1 MNTAVQALALQEI
14 AGGICAPKGF
24 KAAGV
29 GARIRKP
36 KKDIAIVASD
46 VPAAVAAVLTTNKAA
61 AAPIAV
67 CKAQLQRGKACSA
80 IVANSGN
87 ANACTGERGLADAWQ
102 MVRETA
108 AALSVPEESV
118 LVASTGVIGQFLPM
132 ERVVEGIRRAA
143 SQLAA
148 SPDASHAAAEAIMT
162 TDTFPKELAVSLTLG
177 GKEVRIGAIAKG
189 SGMIAPQMATMLAF
203 ITTDASISPELLK
216 RALAEANARSFN
228 RISVDGDCSTND
240 AVFIM
245 ANAQAENPR
254 IEQWES
260 DDCRAFSD
268 ALQTVMTRLA
278 KMIVKDGEGATKLIE
293 IHISGA
299 RSESE
304 AEQAARS
311 IANSLLVKTAFH
323 GADANWG
330 RIMAA
335 IGYSGIAFSPEKVE
349 IAFGDVPILKP
360 NFQIVLDEVKAKD
373 VLSKPEVVLRVHL
386 HQGESEARFW
396 TCDLSAKYVEIN
408 GSYRS

>member
-1 MNTAVQALALQEI
+1 MSQTLQDIE
-14 AGGICAPKGF
+14 GGICAPKGF

-29 GARIRKP
+29 EARIRKP
-36 KKDIAIVASD
+36 KKDIALIASD
-46 VPAAVAAVLTTNKAA
+46 IPAAVAAVFTTNKAA

-67 CKAQLQRGKACSA
+67 CKAQLQKSRTCSA
-80 IVANSGN
+80 IVVNSGN

-102 MVRETA
+102 MVHETA
-108 AALSVPEESV
+108 SALSLPAESV
-118 LVASTGVIGQFLPM
+118 LVASTGVIGQYLPM
-132 ERVVEGIRRAA
+132 ERIAEGIRCAA
-143 SQLAA
+143 AQLAQSAKA
-148 SPDASHAAAEAIMT
+148 SRHAAEAIMT
-162 TDTFPKELAVSLTLG
+162 TDTFPKELAIELKLG
-177 GKEVRIGAIAKG
+177 EKKVHIGAIAKG

-203 ITTDASISPELLK
+203 ITTDAAISPKLLQC
-216 RALAEANARSFN
+216 ALSEANAYSFN

-240 AVFIM
+240 AVLLL
-245 ANAQAENPR
+245 ANALAENPR
-254 IEQWES
+254 IE
-260 DDCRAFSD
+260 RADSNDYRTFAN
-268 ALQTVMTRLA
+268 ALQVVMTRLA

-311 IANSLLVKTAFH
+311 IANSLLVKTALH

-335 IGYSGIAFSPEKVE
+335 IGYSGIAFEPEKVE
-349 IAFGDVPILKP
+349 ISFDDAAVLKP
-360 NFQIVLDEVKAKD
+360 NFQIELDEAKAKA
-373 VLSKPEVVLRVHL
+373 VLSKPEVVLHVHL
-386 HQGESEARFW
+386 HQGESEVRFW

>member
-1 MNTAVQALALQEI
+1 MNHTFQDM

-29 GARIRKP
+29 EARIRKP
-36 KKDIAIVASD
+36 KKDIALIVSD
-46 VPAAVAAVLTTNKAA
+46 IPAAVAAVFTTNKAA

-67 CKAQLQRGKACSA
+67 CKAQLQKSRTCSA
-80 IVANSGN
+80 IVVNSGN

-102 MVRETA
+102 MVHETA
-108 AALSVPEESV
+108 SALSLPAESV
-118 LVASTGVIGQFLPM
+118 LVASTGVIGQHLPM
-132 ERVVEGIRRAA
+132 EHVAEGIRCATA
-143 SQLAA
+143 QLAQSAQA
-148 SPDASHAAAEAIMT
+148 SRDAAEAIMT
-162 TDTFPKELAVSLTLG
+162 TDTFPKELAVQVMLG
-177 GKEVRIGAIAKG
+177 EKKIHIGAIAKG

-203 ITTDASISPELLK
+203 ITTDAAISPELLQ
-216 RALAEANARSFN
+216 RALSEANAHSFN

-240 AVFIM
+240 AVFLL
-245 ANAQAENPR
+245 ANALAENPR
-254 IEQWES
+254 IEQADS
-260 DDCRAFSD
+260 NDYRTFAD
-268 ALQTVMTRLA
+268 ALQVVMTRLA

-311 IANSLLVKTAFH
+311 IANSLLVKTALH

-335 IGYSGIAFSPEKVE
+335 IGYSGIAFEPERVE
-349 IAFGDVPILKP
+349 ISFGDVAVLKP
-360 NFQIVLDEVKAKD
+360 NFQLELDEAKAKA
-373 VLSKPEVVLRVHL
+373 VLSKPEVVLHVHL
-386 HQGESEARFW
+386 HQGESEVRFW